1 MSINTRLETLTSVM
15 RHKVSRRHALHG
27 IGSSGLAL
35 ALAAR
40 GGEAASARQTHQ
52 DASAPATSDDAAGS
66 SDVLDALT
74 RDYIAQAL
82 WLDAWNEEM
91 IPAPILE
98 SIGSEK
104 NGNQAF
110 GERMKSRLQALIDD
124 PETFTPSYA
133 DRYAEFLEHAD
144 SLNPHQV
151 YAISNLLGPDNAK
164 NFPELPSNT
173 DFTFPERH
181 AVDLDRQVGWYFVV
195 GSCTGTNGKEYGVEL
210 MFFRNAILPPDIA
223 EQYGIDATEN
233 QITELHF
240 AITEAGGEHHRAI
253 PIVIAGTTGLLEFNP
268 DGLGWSMGNNTIS
281 SLEPASGA
289 LPLHFRGRGVNRG
302 GDSPVTFSIDAI
314 ATESSPLSLQGV
326 EGCDPCCDGVGTL
339 YYSIT
344 NLNIDPERSSLTI
357 NDEVIPLESGRFWF
371 DHQWGTSLV
380 SSPRSEVTRAAKNL
394 EDSPTIGGWD
404 WFMVQFDDGRQI
416 SGSSLH
422 TAENLRFFFQS
433 GAEMPGVMEAP
444 VNGRLMTGDGSVQ
457 LFTGTVVID
466 DWVRSTGTPDPDIFE
481 PTNTWHPNHWTY
493 AFGDDIPEEFRS
505 FSMSPIVDGG
515 QSGFFAH
522 GAQYSEGASYVYDNN
537 GNEIGRGFSESVNYA
552 DTTEQ
557 VIRLA
562 GLPQSEEIVS
572 LLQAPVASNQL
583 RSQSLN
589 YVMKHQEELTQ
600 VIAACI
606 GI

>member
-1 MSINTRLETLTSVM
+1 MTINARLETLSTVM
-15 RHKVSRRHALHG
+15 RHKASRRHALHG
-27 IGSSGLAL
+27 IGASGLAL
-35 ALAAR
+35 ALATR
-40 GGEAASARQTHQ
+40 GAGAASLTSDAVAATPAASASAAHGL
-52 DASAPATSDDAAGS
+52 DA
-66 SDVLDALT
+66 LDALT

-82 WLDAWNEEM
+82 WLDAWDEAQ
-91 IPAPILE
+91 IPTPILQKLA
-98 SIGSEK
+98 SDK
-104 NGNQAF
+104 NSNRAF
-110 GERMKSRLQALIDD
+110 GERMKARLQALVDD

-133 DRYAEFLEHAD
+133 DRYTEFLEHVD
-144 SLNPHQV
+144 SMNPHQV
-151 YAISNLLGPDNAK
+151 YAMSNLLGPDNAR
-164 NFPELPSNT
+164 NFPELPSNK
-173 DFTFPERH
+173 DFVFPERH

-210 MFFRNAILPPDIA
+210 MFFRNVILPPDIA
-223 EQYGIDATEN
+223 EQFGIDPVEN

-240 AITEAGGEHHRAI
+240 AVTEAGGEHHRAI
-253 PIVIAGTTGLLEFNP
+253 PIVIAGTTGLLEFLP
-268 DGLGWSMGNNTIS
+268 DGLGWSMGNNTIA

-302 GDSPVTFSIDAI
+302 GASPVTFSIDAV

-339 YYSIT
+339 YYSMT
-344 NLNIDPERSSLTI
+344 NLTIDPERSSLTI

-394 EDSPTIGGWD
+394 DDSPNIGGWD
-404 WFMVQFDDGRQI
+404 WFMAQFDDGRQI

-422 TAENLRFFFQS
+422 TPENLGFFFQS
-433 GAEMPGVMEAP
+433 GEEMPGVMEAP

-466 DWVRSTGTPDPDIFE
+466 DWVRSTGTPDPEIFE
-481 PTNTWHPNHWTY
+481 PSNTWHPNRWTY
-493 AFGDDIPEEFRS
+493 AFGDDIPEELRS
-505 FSMSPIVDGG
+505 FSMAPIVDGG

-522 GAQYSEGASYVYDNN
+522 GVQYSEGASFVYDED

-552 DTTEQ
+552 DTVDQ
-557 VIRLA
+557 RLRLS
-562 GLPQSEEIVS
+562 GLPQDEASVS
-572 LLQAPVASNQL
+572 LLQAPVPSNQL
-583 RSQSLN
+583 RSESLK
-589 YVMKHQEELTQ
+589 YVLKHQDELNE